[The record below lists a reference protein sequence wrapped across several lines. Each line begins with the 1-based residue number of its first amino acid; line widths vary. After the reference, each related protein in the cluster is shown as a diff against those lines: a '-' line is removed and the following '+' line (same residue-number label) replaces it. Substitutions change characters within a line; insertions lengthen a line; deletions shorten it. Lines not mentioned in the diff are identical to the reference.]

1 MSLHLSSS
9 FCFFSIKAADIWV
22 NIWFYFEPFFFCF
35 GGRGGGGLSFL
46 IVDTYVSGIGEISCQ

>member
-9 FCFFSIKAADIWV
+9 FCFSSIKAADIWV
-22 NIWFYFEPFFFCF
+22 NIWFYFEPFFLL
-35 GGRGGGGLSFL
+35 GGGGGLSFL